1 MIFKRKW
8 ITLGVITMLLC
19 CMGATGGFAQNEAG
33 SVGIGT
39 ANPDSSAILEL
50 FSKDKGLL
58 LPRMTLQQRSTIR
71 RPAEGLLIYQ
81 TDFLHGLYLNT
92 RNGWSQVSNTPSLLA
107 ATSPTWNIAGN
118 IDADSSSFLGTRNNI
133 PLVFKVNNQFAGLVD
148 NNRSNTF
155 LGYKTGYATQSFN
168 SVVLGAYALQRASTG
183 NDNVVIGYQ
192 SMFSHENGQ
201 YNVAMGSLSL
211 SSSVFGDKNT
221 AIGAMAGYRS
231 RGNSNVFLGF
241 QAGYFEQGDEKL
253 YINNNAS
260 RTPLIYGDFK
270 EKFVG
275 INTATP
281 NNNLS
286 IKADKEGE
294 SGLQLQSLKSTS
306 NAKDGNGTSLSVDSL
321 GNVILVKN
329 TGFVTTPTVTTSTF
343 WNNRGNNIQNANDGD
358 VQLTKS
364 LIVGE
369 TISGN
374 RLEVADGGL
383 VFKRINARTTPLI
396 ANGKALSLDNFGNVI
411 LVDNTP
417 PPILSEWQ
425 RIGNNI
431 TNRNAG
437 KVSIQNE
444 LEVSG
449 NVTTNNLTIKTGKIK
464 FDNLS
469 SRSNALASNGKVL
482 TLDAAGNIVL
492 ANDGVGNTD
501 PSLWKKTGAR
511 VELKSP
517 GQVIIGEGITRTPA
531 NFNLFVSKGIL
542 AERVRVAVPNSE
554 KWADYVFKPDYR
566 LMPLGDVKKF
576 ISTYGHL
583 PNMYAAEEAAETG
596 MDVLEM
602 NVKLLEK
609 VEELTL
615 YGIHADERIE
625 QLETLTKKSNER
637 IEQLEILMK
646 KLAES
651 TN

>member
-1 MIFKRKW
+1 MIFKKRRV
-8 ITLGVITMLLC
+8 TLGVITVLLC
-19 CMGATGGFAQNEAG
+19 CMATTSGFAQREEG

-39 ANPDSSAILEL
+39 SNPDSSAILEL

-58 LPRMTLQQRSTIR
+58 LPRMTLQQRGAIKK
-71 RPAEGLLIYQ
+71 PAEGLLVYQ
-81 TDFLHGLYLNT
+81 TDFLHGLYLRTN
-92 RNGWSQVSNTPSLLA
+92 NGWSQVSNAASLVA
-107 ATSPTWNIAGN
+107 ATSPAWNTTGN
-118 IDADSSSFLGTRNNI
+118 NNTDSSSFLGTRNDI
-133 PLVFKVNNQFAGLVD
+133 PLVFKVNDEFAGIID
-148 NNRSNTF
+148 NKRSNTF

-168 SVVLGAYALQRASTG
+168 SVVLGAFALQRESIG
-183 NDNVVIGYQ
+183 NDNVVIGFQ

-211 SSSVFGDKNT
+211 SSSIFGDKNT
-221 AIGAMAGYRS
+221 AIGAMAGYRA

-270 EKFVG
+270 EKLVG
-275 INTATP
+275 INTSTP
-281 NNNLS
+281 GNKLS
-286 IKADKEGE
+286 IKADIEGE

-306 NAKDGNGTSLSVDSL
+306 NAKDGNGTFLSVDSL

-329 TGFVTTPTVTTSTF
+329 SGFVTTPTGTTSTF
-343 WNNRGNNIQNANDGD
+343 WNNRGNNIQNTNDGD
-358 VQLTKS
+358 VQLTKN

-369 TISGN
+369 AISSN
-374 RLEVADGGL
+374 RLEIADGGI
-383 VFKRINARTTPLI
+383 VFKRMNARTTPLT

-411 LVDNTP
+411 LVENTP
-417 PPILSEWQ
+417 PPIVSEWQ
-425 RIGNNI
+425 SIGNNI
-431 TNRNAG
+431 TNKNSG

-482 TLDAAGNIVL
+482 TLDAAGNVVL

-501 PSLWKKTGAR
+501 PSLWKKTGNR

-517 GQVIIGEGITRTPA
+517 GQVIIGEGITKMPA

-566 LMPLGDVKKF
+566 LMPLRDVKRF

-609 VEELTL
+609 IEELTL

-625 QLETLTKKSNER
+625 HLETLATKSNER
-637 IEQLEILMK
+637 IEHLEILIK

-651 TN
+651 SK